1 MGFSLGN
8 YECYQKKFQIV
19 VIDDHK
25 LVRENTVNLI
35 RNVFK
40 YLKINAY
47 GILEGSDG
55 VDLLN
60 IVRLDKENKI
70 KYIFIDENM
79 YYLNGS
85 EAVSKVRKFEEYKK
99 INRYEYISITA
110 FDEENITK
118 KILDSGVNSI
128 LYKSCSKSDL
138 TKILEKLSKM

>member
-40 YLKINAY
+40 YLKINDY

-85 EAVSKVRKFEEYKK
+85 EAVSIVRKFEEYKK
-99 INRYEYISITA
+99 INRYEIINYRI
-110 FDEENITK
+110 
-118 KILDSGVNSI
+118 
-128 LYKSCSKSDL
+128 
-138 TKILEKLSKM
+138 